1 MLVQSF
7 MCIKDICFA
16 AFHPVSMVVL
26 VDVKPRC
33 MLWCS
38 GGSLPSIQCRRK
50 HFNRFNYLR
59 VLYCIVLYFLLG
71 MFLFL
76 ILFFID
82 YTLACFLYLRDIGYN
97 GSIHD
102 YFSYDIDYVCISQ
115 ALCIQCLFMRVMRS
129 CSLE

>member
-1 MLVQSF
+1 MLF
-7 MCIKDICFA
+7 F
-16 AFHPVSMVVL
+16 P
-26 VDVKPRC
+26 
-33 MLWCS
+33 
-38 GGSLPSIQCRRK
+38 
-50 HFNRFNYLR
+50 
-59 VLYCIVLYFLLG
+59 LLG

-76 ILFFID
+76 ILVLID
-82 YTLACFLYLRDIGYN
+82 YTLACFLSLRDIGYN